1 MKKPKSKGASA
12 NQKKARAFTFIPQ
25 RASDTIKAIAKDQHR
40 TYAGQLAHVLTG
52 YADDNTL
59 PEN

>member
-1 MKKPKSKGASA
+1 MKKPKSKVVQ
-12 NQKKARAFTFIPQ
+12 NKARAFTFIPKK
-25 RASDTIKAIAKDQHR
+25 ASETIKGRAKIEHR